1 MTPTLSLPP
10 AVSDL
15 IECLERAGF
24 SAHAVGGCVRDSLL
38 ARPVHDWDLT
48 TSATPDEMRGVF
60 AHLRTIETG
69 IRHGTLTVLREDIP
83 YEITTYRTDGVYTDS
98 RHPDSVSFTRCL
110 REDLARRDFTV
121 NAMAYSPRDGLV
133 DLFGGQEDLASRT
146 LRAVGDPICRF
157 TEDALRI
164 LRALR
169 FSSVLGFSVEEGT
182 SAAVLSLF
190 PRLSAVSAER
200 ICQESAKLLTG
211 AYASSVLA
219 AYAPVFYAV
228 WPYIG
233 REALAPESL
242 AAFDGLPADLS
253 LRLSAL
259 CRSEDPDALA
269 SALLQARFSK
279 QLAAS
284 VSSTVRALVAYPCD
298 RATLRA
304 LHSALGA
311 EPCRHAAFLLGVRDP
326 KEAETVLSALAED
339 EKKGVPLRPSD
350 LALSGEDLARLG
362 IPRGAQMG
370 DAFRALLLAVWQDR
384 VPNDP
389 AALTAFLTDNG

>member
-1 MTPTLSLPP
+1 MCYAISLPP
-10 AVSDL
+10 AVLLL
-15 IECLERAGF
+15 IERLEKEGF

-38 ARPVHDWDLT
+38 GRPVHDWDMT
-48 TSATPDEMRGVF
+48 TSATPEEMKGVF
-60 AHLRTIETG
+60 ADFRTIDTG
-69 IRHGTLTVLREDIP
+69 VRHGTLTVVCEGMP
-83 YEITTYRTDGVYTDS
+83 YEITTYRTDGAYTDS
-98 RHPDSVSFTRCL
+98 RHPDSVTFTRSL
-110 REDLARRDFTV
+110 SEDLARRDFTV
-121 NAMAYSPRDGLV
+121 NAMAYSPRDGIV
-133 DLFGGQEDLASRT
+133 DPFGGREDLSLRT
-146 LRAVGDPICRF
+146 LRAVGDPACRF

-169 FSSVLGFSVEEGT
+169 FSSVLDFSVEEGT
-182 SAAVLSLF
+182 AAAVLALY

-211 AYASSVLA
+211 AHAASVLA

-233 REALAPESL
+233 RESLGSESL
-242 AAFDGLPADLS
+242 AAFDRLPADLS

-259 CRSEDPDALA
+259 CQAEDPDTLA

-279 QLAAS
+279 HFAVS
-284 VSSTVRALVAYPCD
+284 VSATVRALGAYPCD

-304 LHSALGA
+304 LCSALGT
-311 EPCRHAAFLLGVRDP
+311 EPCRDAAILMGVRDP
-326 KEAETVLSALAED
+326 MGADTVLSALSED
-339 EKKGVPLRPSD
+339 EKNGMPLHPSD

-362 IPRGAQMG
+362 VPRGAQMG
-370 DAFRALLLAVWQDR
+370 AAFRALLLAVWQDR

-389 AALTAFLTDNG
+389 ASLAAFLTNT